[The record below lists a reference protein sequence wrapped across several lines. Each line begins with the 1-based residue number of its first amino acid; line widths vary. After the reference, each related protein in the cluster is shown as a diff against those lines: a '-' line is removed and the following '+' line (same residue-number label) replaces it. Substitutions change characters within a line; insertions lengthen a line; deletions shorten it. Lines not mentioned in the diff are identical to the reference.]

1 MIIVLLHETEYD
13 PIRRFHSGNVLVHD
27 AKDSLVWRCNVPVHG
42 YVLRTKYEVVMST
55 ISSFS
60 SSQEGVVIIHD
71 FIEKKQ
77 QTAFISPVDSTL
89 RRLVHLQPSAAH
101 RTQPTNLRIVESTES
116 HQPPE
121 NIHHRRRR

>member
-1 MIIVLLHETEYD
+1 MCSLLSVFATLECLPY
-13 PIRRFHSGNVLVHD
+13 L
-27 AKDSLVWRCNVPVHG
+27 LC
-42 YVLRTKYEVVMST
+42 
-55 ISSFS
+55 
-60 SSQEGVVIIHD
+60 QEGVVIIHD

-121 NIHHRRRR
+121 NIHHR